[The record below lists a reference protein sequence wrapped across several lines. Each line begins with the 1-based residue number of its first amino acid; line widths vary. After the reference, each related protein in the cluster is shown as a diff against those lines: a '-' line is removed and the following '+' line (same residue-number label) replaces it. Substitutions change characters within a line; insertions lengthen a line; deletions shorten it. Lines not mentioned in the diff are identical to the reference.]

1 MYIYVYLHQQQ
12 VLFTVYGIPGSCT
25 AAPTVVTTQTP
36 IISRQFHQ
44 IAASLPLT
52 YLQTLCY
59 ITQLHNTNK

>member
-12 VLFTVYGIPGSCT
+12 VLFTVYGIPVD
-25 AAPTVVTTQTP
+25 APTVVTTQTP

-59 ITQLHNTNK
+59 ITQLHNTNNK